1 MVNMN
6 KTNMNHLSHQIIEH
20 TKRSRH
26 NEVGNIGPILGHTQA
41 CGIVKLVIRIPI
53 LIIGNPNVCLKKKV
67 KMLCIKIKCSDILYH

>member
-26 NEVGNIGPILGHTQA
+26 NEVGNIGPILGHTQS
-41 CGIVKLVIRIPI
+41 CGIVKLVIRIPF
-53 LIIGNPNVCLKKKV
+53 LIIGNPNVCLKKK
-67 KMLCIKIKCSDILYH
+67 KLKCYVSR